1 MWEIIFDIALTIV
14 GGFALLIYWLQERRK
29 ISESA
34 SLIVMQVEELQK
46 RMREIKTYICD
57 GQLNATAFMSLS
69 FFSKQ
74 IIGISTNIIL

>member
-1 MWEIIFDIALTIV
+1 MWEIIFDIALIVV

-29 ISESA
+29 ISEAA

-57 GQLNATAFMSLS
+57 G
-69 FFSKQ
+69 
-74 IIGISTNIIL
+74 

>member
-1 MWEIIFDIALTIV
+1 MWKIIFDIALIVV

-57 GQLNATAFMSLS
+57 GQLNAT
-69 FFSKQ
+69 
-74 IIGISTNIIL
+74 GV

>member
-1 MWEIIFDIALTIV
+1 MWKIIFDIALIVV

-46 RMREIKTYICD
+46 RMREIRLLK
-57 GQLNATAFMSLS
+57 LS
-69 FFSKQ
+69 K
-74 IIGISTNIIL
+74 ILC